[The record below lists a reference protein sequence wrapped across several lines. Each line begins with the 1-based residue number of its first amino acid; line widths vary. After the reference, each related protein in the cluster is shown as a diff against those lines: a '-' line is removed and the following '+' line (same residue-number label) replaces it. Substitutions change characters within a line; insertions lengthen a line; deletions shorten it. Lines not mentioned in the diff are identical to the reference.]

1 MVVKGTAKVT
11 VGDKNKLVTEGESIN
26 IPVGYQHCLENPGKI
41 PMLLIEHSLI
51 YFFMDHN
58 IIDEHIGKITNKN
71 SLESKNK
78 KIIIQTDAEF
88 PQVNWFDNYT
98 FFVAKGAKRPVKF
111 LVNEHKSVDEDITM
125 ERKETAEITQ
135 SLIKLEYRSTWL
147 SWMKIF
153 QRSGHQVRGFEKLG
167 DT

>member
-1 MVVKGTAKVT
+1 M
-11 VGDKNKLVTEGESIN
+11 
-26 IPVGYQHCLENPGKI
+26 ENLQI
-41 PMLLIEHSLI
+41 
-51 YFFMDHN
+51 
-58 IIDEHIGKITNKN
+58 KN

-111 LVNEHKSVDEDITM
+111 LVNEHKSLDEDITM
-125 ERKETAEITQ
+125 ERRETAEITQ

-153 QRSGHQVRGFEKLG
+153 KEAGIKLEVLRNLEIHNG
-167 DT
+167 